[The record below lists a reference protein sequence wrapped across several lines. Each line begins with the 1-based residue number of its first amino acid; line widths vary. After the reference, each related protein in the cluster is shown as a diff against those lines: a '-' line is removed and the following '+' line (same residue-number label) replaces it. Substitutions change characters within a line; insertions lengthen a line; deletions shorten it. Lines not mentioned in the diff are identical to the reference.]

1 MIEEDSR
8 PIDPNLQR
16 MIEDLRKRDGG
27 ISEKVLD
34 IFRVVDR
41 KFFNPNG
48 TMKGK
53 YRRCLQTWAAI
64 DVFLCFLDFHVFA
77 LVHMYVR
84 RFHVSFVF
92 IGFHWFSF
100 FFIHFH

>member
-41 KFFNPNG
+41 KFFINYN
-48 TMKGK
+48 
-53 YRRCLQTWAAI
+53 
-64 DVFLCFLDFHVFA
+64 
-77 LVHMYVR
+77 
-84 RFHVSFVF
+84 
-92 IGFHWFSF
+92 
-100 FFIHFH
+100 

>member
-16 MIEDLRKRDGG
+16 MIEDLRKRDSG

-41 KFFNPNG
+41 KFFINYNQHEQREVDNLRSI
-48 TMKGK
+48 MM
-53 YRRCLQTWAAI
+53 AA
-64 DVFLCFLDFHVFA
+64 A
-77 LVHMYVR
+77 
-84 RFHVSFVF
+84 
-92 IGFHWFSF
+92 G
-100 FFIHFH
+100 